1 MNPFATP
8 WRRRAISFVVLG
20 ALLTGSTAASADDS
34 TIIQISKSTIYGGL
48 LGLLLGSAVAI
59 VVEEDRDEP
68 IRWGLVIGVFGG
80 FAYGVYAAST
90 GRDDFFLREGS
101 APAMPGRYLLPRN
114 GGAAQASHRGPTPL
128 RGTARAEFSPYA
140 ASTETL
146 ADESASGARPAATTH
161 P

>member
-1 MNPFATP
+1 MVPFAQA
-8 WRRRAISFVVLG
+8 WRRRAVSLVVLG
-20 ALLTGSTAASADDS
+20 ALLSGPAVASADDS
-34 TIIQISKSTIYGGL
+34 TIIQISKSTVYGGL

-101 APAMPGRYLLPRN
+101 SPETGRFLLPR
-114 GGAAQASHRGPTPL
+114 GQAEAFAPYREATPL
-128 RGTARAEFSPYA
+128 RAAARAEFTPFAPSP
-140 ASTETL
+140 ETS
-146 ADESASGARPAATTH
+146 AD
-161 P
+161 